1 MTITTTRALRLFG
14 DRSCGKR
21 VQAIGG
27 VCSSSSFSSSA
38 AKRGWKTTNN
48 IGRGFGTSTST
59 IVRDDDD
66 NNNNRTKDDRLL
78 VIGSGVAGSAAA
90 LVAAETYKIP
100 VTMLFAGAAPADCN
114 SWWAQGGIIY
124 RNYDPESG
132 DSADS
137 LANDIHRA
145 GAGLCADDAVR
156 KVSEEGPDRVKEL
169 LLNAK
174 KAFADVPFDKT
185 PDGALSLC
193 LEASHAAPRILHY
206 ADHTGAII
214 TDHITQAASRHPL
227 IDMQPNT
234 LVTDIV
240 REDDLC
246 IGVAVLDRIT
256 GEQTIEYATRGT
268 VLASGGLGGI
278 YEHSTNPSG
287 FNALGSS
294 VALAERAGVRT
305 QDLEYVQFH
314 PTSLCIPNEARF
326 LLTEA
331 LRGEGAVLRDA
342 NGRAFAKDFHPDGE
356 LAPRDI
362 VARGVFAENAKTE
375 DTGLHNAYLDISHR
389 DGEWLHGRFP
399 TIQSH
404 LSKRGLDLA
413 KDHLP
418 VTPAAHYT
426 CGGVTTDMHGRTSL
440 NGLYAAGEAA
450 RTGLHGGNR
459 LASTSLLEGLVFGAS
474 VADFIGGTE
483 QGEVLRVATSEQLEN
498 NNTTT
503 TTATRRSA
511 ASSFDAKQKENVNQ
525 RAVQLLGQVRRIMWN
540 HVGLVRTPSGLATA
554 VEALGEIQEEATELH
569 QRCPT
574 LETSGVRDAACAGEG
589 VALAS
594 AANHRSA
601 GTHYIVPDAED
612 YSDDE
617 DEVIAAR

>member
-1 MTITTTRALRLFG
+1 M
-14 DRSCGKR
+14 
-21 VQAIGG
+21 
-27 VCSSSSFSSSA
+27 
-38 AKRGWKTTNN
+38 
-48 IGRGFGTSTST
+48 
-59 IVRDDDD
+59 
-66 NNNNRTKDDRLL
+66 L
-78 VIGSGVAGSAAA
+78 VVGSGVAGSAVA

-100 VTMLFAGAAPADCN
+100 VTMLFAGGVPGDCN

-174 KAFADVPFDKT
+174 EAFANVPFDKAA
-185 PDGALSLC
+185 DGELSLC

-206 ADHTGAII
+206 ADSTGAVI
-214 TDHITQAASRHPL
+214 TDHITKAAGRHPL

-234 LVTDIV
+234 LVTDII
-240 REDDLC
+240 REGDLC
-246 IGVAVLDRIT
+246 VGVATMNRTTGDRSV
-256 GEQTIEYATRGT
+256 EYATRGT

-278 YEHSTNPSG
+278 YEHTTNPAG

-294 VALAERAGVRT
+294 VALAQRAGVRV

-331 LRGEGAVLRDA
+331 LRGEGAILRDS

-375 DTGLHNAYLDISHR
+375 DDGIHNAYLDITHR
-389 DGEWLHGRFP
+389 DGDWLHARFP

-404 LSKRGLDLA
+404 LSKKGFDLA
-413 KDHLP
+413 RDHLP

-426 CGGVTTDMHGRTSL
+426 CGGVSTDMHGKTSL
-440 NGLYAAGEAA
+440 GNLYAAGEAA

-474 VADFIGGTE
+474 VADFIGGSE
-483 QGEVLRVATSEQLEN
+483 EGAVLKDAVSHQLQTSTRTAPLPLADLDETKRESVA
-498 NNTTT
+498 
-503 TTATRRSA
+503 
-511 ASSFDAKQKENVNQ
+511 D
-525 RAVQLLGQVRRIMWN
+525 RAVQLLGEVRSIMWN
-540 HVGLVRTPSGLATA
+540 NVGLVRTPNGLA
-554 VEALGEIQEEATELH
+554 EAMDALSEIKAEAIELH
-569 QRCPT
+569 ELSPSM
-574 LETSGVRDAACAGEG
+574 ETSGVRDAAFAGEG
-589 VALAS
+589 VAEAS
-594 AANHRSA
+594 AANRQSA
-601 GTHYIVPDAED
+601 GTHYILPDAVED
-612 YSDDE
+612 DDSDEE
-617 DEVIAAR
+617 DEIAAAR

>member
-1 MTITTTRALRLFG
+1 MPTIGT
-14 DRSCGKR
+14 
-21 VQAIGG
+21 
-27 VCSSSSFSSSA
+27 SSFSSSE
-38 AKRGWKTTNN
+38 RGWTVSSTS
-48 IGRGFGTSTST
+48 RGFGTSSIQTNDS
-59 IVRDDDD
+59 R
-66 NNNNRTKDDRLL
+66 NNNNKKNDRLL
-78 VIGSGVAGSAAA
+78 VVGSGVAGSAAA
-90 LVAAETYKIP
+90 LVAAETHQIP
-100 VTMLFAGAAPADCN
+100 VTMLFAGSVPKDCN

-124 RNYDPESG
+124 RNFDPESG

-145 GAGLCADDAVR
+145 GAGLCADNAVR

-174 KAFADVPFDKT
+174 KAFADVPFDKM
-185 PDGALSLC
+185 PNGDLSLC

-214 TDHITQAASRHPL
+214 TDHITEAASRHPL

-240 REDDLC
+240 EEDGLC
-246 IGVAVLDRIT
+246 IGVATLDRTT
-256 GEQTIEYATRGT
+256 GERSIEYATRGT

-278 YEHSTNPSG
+278 YEHSTNPAG

-294 VALAERAGVRT
+294 VALATRAGVQT

-314 PTSLCIPNEARF
+314 TTSLCIPNEARF

-331 LRGEGAVLRDA
+331 LRGEGAILRDSS
-342 NGRAFAKDFHPDGE
+342 GRAFAKDFHSDGE

-362 VARGVFAENAKTE
+362 VARGVFAENLKTE
-375 DTGLHNAYLDISHR
+375 DLGIHNAYLDITHR
-389 DGEWLHGRFP
+389 DGDWLHSRFP
-399 TIQSH
+399 TIQAH
-404 LSKRGLDLA
+404 LSKKGFDLA

-426 CGGVTTDMHGRTSL
+426 CGGVTTDLHGRTSL
-440 NGLYAAGEAA
+440 DGLYAAGEAA

-474 VADFIGGTE
+474 VADFIGSSEEVGELRERASLRLETSSTSTE
-483 QGEVLRVATSEQLEN
+483 GSLRSI
-498 NNTTT
+498 
-503 TTATRRSA
+503 
-511 ASSFDAKQKENVNQ
+511 DAKQKESVKN

-540 HVGLVRTPSGLATA
+540 HVGLVRTPSGLSTA
-554 VEALGEIQEEATELH
+554 VEALGEIREEATELH
-569 QRCPT
+569 VLHPSI
-574 LETSGVRDAACAGEG
+574 ETSGVRDAAYAGEG
-589 VALAS
+589 VAAAS
-594 AANHRSA
+594 ASNNQSA
-601 GTHYIVPDAED
+601 GTHYIVPNPED

-617 DEVIAAR
+617 DDAIAAAR